1 MKRII
6 TVVLTIALT
15 AFAALSVNAQN
26 YPFKGGEQ
34 LDFKLQL
41 KAGISIDLGSGSF
54 RLDEEGSNYHLNM
67 KLKSNSF
74 LSSIYRLDH
83 VYDARFTKSGL
94 VPVRSYREAKEGSD
108 YWVKSDYSFSNGGKK
123 VHAKVQKSSRPAIEG
138 DAEFSNGVRDL
149 ASVFYV
155 VRALDFDKI
164 SKTPARYTVL
174 MDRNIIDFEVRV
186 VGREVKKISG
196 LGRFNTV
203 KIALK
208 GKSRGNFDTNASS
221 SFSNMSGAED
231 KIYIWLSDD
240 ACHAPLYFTA
250 PVSFGALSGRC
261 VSYKDLKYQLSSKIQ

>member
-6 TVVLTIALT
+6 TVILTTLLAAFT
-15 AFAALSVNAQN
+15 AISVSAQN

-41 KAGISIDLGSGSF
+41 KAGVSFDLGSGSF
-54 RLDEEGSNYHLNM
+54 RLDEEGGNYHLSM
-67 KLKSNSF
+67 RLKSNSF

-83 VYDARFTKSGL
+83 VYDSRFTRSGL
-94 VPVRSYREAKEGSD
+94 VPVRSYREAREGSD
-108 YWVKSDYSFSNGGKK
+108 YWVRSDYSFSNGGRS
-123 VHAKVQKSSRPAIEG
+123 VHAKVQKSSRPAVEG
-138 DAEFSNGVRDL
+138 NAEFSNGVRDL
-149 ASVFYV
+149 ASIFYV
-155 VRALDFDKI
+155 VRALDLGKLA
-164 SKTPARYTVL
+164 KTPERYTVL
-174 MDRNIIDFEVRV
+174 MDRNIIDFEIRV

-196 LGRFNTV
+196 VGRFNTV

-221 SFSNMSGAED
+221 PFSSMSGVD
-231 KIYIWLSDD
+231 DMIYIWLSDD

-261 VSYKDLKYQLSSKIQ
+261 VSYKGLKYNLSSKIQ